1 MSDIKNI
8 AVCLYG
14 RFGTGEYCA
23 PSILEFFKNTLGVNV
38 DFFCATKDYDNYY
51 CTHYNNRTRNEID
64 KIDTAYLTDM
74 LAVYN
79 PKDTVIVNYE
89 TDLGRRVD
97 DCNTGPMFS
106 QICES
111 IMLKSNYEASN
122 DMQYDVVFVTRY
134 DILFDPNLSNYLDQ
148 YIMWHNKEFINKQ
161 YDIFRNTGDSW
172 MFTTPVELLTP
183 KMKVAYQDMLL
194 VGSSMTMDLIAS
206 NSLLLTNDQHYNTN
220 KKIHIYPESN
230 NRGGH
235 ESIGFIA
242 RQSNISVANYPR
254 FNTDGNTYGDWHGN
268 TFDGIRNTLVRDFGD
283 MTHASTSIEAYHR
296 NIWVWVN
303 DKPFS
308 QNPQYIIEVQ
318 QEIDKHE
325 QELMLLTKCINNVD
339 FLLKLK
345 KKLLAD
351 TLRGTIT

>member
-1 MSDIKNI
+1 MIKNI

-23 PSILEFFKNTLGVNV
+23 PSILKFFKNTLGVNV

-51 CTHYNNRTRNEID
+51 RTKYNRSRDDITMIGTE
-64 KIDTAYLTDM
+64 YLTDM

-97 DCNTGPMFS
+97 DWNTGPMFS

-134 DILFDPNLSNYLDQ
+134 DILFDPSQSDYLDQ
-148 YIMWHNKEFINKQ
+148 YITWHNKEFINKQ
-161 YDIFRNTGDSW
+161 YDIFRGIGDSW
-172 MFTTPVELLTP
+172 MFNVPVNVTSP
-183 KMKVAYQDMLL
+183 KIAYQDMLFF
-194 VGSSMTMDLIAS
+194 GSSMTMDLVAS
-206 NSLLLTNDQHYNTN
+206 NSLLLTNDQHYKTN
-220 KKIHIYPESN
+220 KKTHIYPESN

-235 ESIGFIA
+235 QSLGFIT
-242 RQSNISVANYPR
+242 RQSNISVANYPC
-254 FNTDGNTYGDWHGN
+254 FNTDGNTSGEWHGN
-268 TFDGIRNTLVRDFGD
+268 TLDGIRITLVRDFGD
-283 MTHASTSIEAYHR
+283 MTHASISTEAYHR
-296 NIWVWVN
+296 NIWTWVN

-325 QELMLLTKCINNVD
+325 QELVTLTKCINNVD